1 MLLPYWAVELY
12 SILIDFSFVH
22 CPPFLFQGNS
32 NGIASVDVS
41 AGFVGLTDYVE
52 IPAIFLTALATYSG
66 PLLWAIHL
74 LCYLSS
80 EVDR

>member
-1 MLLPYWAVELY
+1 MLLPYWAVEFY
-12 SILIDFSFVH
+12 SILIDSLLFTV
-22 CPPFLFQGNS
+22 PFLFQGNS

-41 AGFVGLTDYVE
+41 AGFVGLNDYVE